1 MIDKA
6 KSRLKTWI
14 VLLVVFV
21 LGCVTGAGIVGVYR
35 ANTNASLRR
44 SHARDREAMFEKMRS
59 DLSLTEMQ
67 SKEMRKVLDESGNEF
82 RALRSEL
89 RPKYEELRLKTRG
102 RMRALL
108 TAEQQ
113 QKFDSL
119 MAEIDARR
127 QKDEGR
133 PR

>member
-6 KSRLKTWI
+6 KSRLKTWV
-14 VLLVVFV
+14 VLVVVFV
-21 LGCVTGAGIVGVYR
+21 LGGITGAGIAGVYR
-35 ANTNASLRR
+35 SNTSASLRG
-44 SHARDREAMFEKMRS
+44 SHTRDRQAMFEKMRN
-59 DLSLTEMQ
+59 DLSLTAEQ
-67 SKEMRKVLDESGNEF
+67 SKEMRKVLDETGNEF
-82 RALRSEL
+82 RALRNEL

-113 QKFDSL
+113 QKFDAL

-127 QKDEGR
+127 QKEDSRGR
-133 PR
+133 

>member
-6 KSRLKTWI
+6 KSRLKTWV
-14 VLLVVFV
+14 VLVVVFV
-21 LGCVTGAGIVGVYR
+21 LGCVTGVGIGGVYR
-35 ANTNASLRR
+35 SNTSASLRDSR
-44 SHARDREAMFEKMRS
+44 KHDREAMFEKMRR
-59 DLSLTEMQ
+59 DLDLTEEQ
-67 SKEMRKVLDESGNEF
+67 SKEMRKVLDETGIGF

-108 TAEQQ
+108 NAPQQ
-113 QKFDSL
+113 GKFDAL

-127 QKDEGR
+127 QKDEGL
-133 PR
+133 PH

>member
-6 KSRLKTWI
+6 KSRLKTWV
-14 VLLVVFV
+14 VLVVVFV
-21 LGCVTGAGIVGVYR
+21 LGGITGAGIAGVYR
-35 ANTNASLRR
+35 SNTSASLRG
-44 SHARDREAMFEKMRS
+44 SHTRDRQAMFEKMRN
-59 DLSLTEMQ
+59 DLSLTADQ
-67 SKEMRKVLDESGNEF
+67 SKEMRKVLDETGNEF
-82 RALRSEL
+82 RALRNEL

-113 QKFDSL
+113 QKFDAL

-127 QKDEGR
+127 QKEDSRGR
-133 PR
+133 